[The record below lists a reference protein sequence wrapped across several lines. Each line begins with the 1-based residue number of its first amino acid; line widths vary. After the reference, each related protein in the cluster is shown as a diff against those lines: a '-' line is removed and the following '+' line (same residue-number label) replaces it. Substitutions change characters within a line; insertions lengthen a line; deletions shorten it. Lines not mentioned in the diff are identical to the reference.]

1 MPPWSISNQCL
12 SRTEQLAGLVRD
24 EFFHGLNAGE
34 DAQHERLRR
43 HGKAQVAERQEEDC
57 RTAGLQERRRK
68 KKTDGDKGHGKW
80 DLKRSVGALN
90 QICRLCD
97 MVPALKAALPFAI
110 APQAS
115 PPPSLWAFWARP
127 LGRWTLA
134 RNRLSSSPLP
144 LPMSAQTLPH
154 SRVTRFNA
162 YLLRLDHATHIPPS
176 SFTKHFHG
184 LKSKT
189 RRFRPRHSD
198 RANYPRRPLLLDSN
212 FEYTQYS
219 LARSLTQ
226 SLALRTVT
234 PFAHFDVLRL
244 SLAAHGGRS
253 NADILPRPEN
263 RHRLTSSACLTTV
276 LTTPY
281 FTPIPRVCQFP
292 LRSTS
297 RLGFCSLSS
306 RRHESSPS
314 LDPPSNARSLDH
326 ASLTIARS
334 ELLRR
339 TFSPFFLP
347 WDPHSVLPLVQQPN
361 LLPLLLRLRPVSSID
376 LSLLVI
382 IKRNT
387 VDYFAGE

>member
-1 MPPWSISNQCL
+1 MRPRNYVAMPPWSISNQCL

-24 EFFHGLNAGE
+24 EFSHGLDAGE

-43 HGKAQVAERQEEDC
+43 ARVAERQEQDC
-57 RTAGLQERRRK
+57 RTAGEEEKEEEEEEGRRRGYVLLN
-68 KKTDGDKGHGKW
+68 TPPYGHGKW
-80 DLKRSVGALN
+80 DLKRSVGAL
-90 QICRLCD
+90 IRIGRVCD
-97 MVPALKAALPFAI
+97 MGPALKAALPFAI

-115 PPPSLWAFWARP
+115 PPLPGWHGRPQDPSDGGRLLETAKLPSPVVFPFHCPCLSEECLECLRVCVLSDPPLSQITLEGLHSPLTLSDSPSLK
-127 LGRWTLA
+127 GHTLQ
-134 RNRLSSSPLP
+134 RLP
-144 LPMSAQTLPH
+144 LRLVLLHTNTPHTFLLELHEALPWPQEKP
-154 SRVTRFNA
+154 S
-162 YLLRLDHATHIPPS
+162 PPN
-176 SFTKHFHG
+176 FKC
-184 LKSKT
+184 
-189 RRFRPRHSD
+189 
-198 RANYPRRPLLLDSN
+198 LLDD
-212 FEYTQYS
+212 FQ
-219 LARSLTQ
+219 L
-226 SLALRTVT
+226 
-234 PFAHFDVLRL
+234 
-244 SLAAHGGRS
+244 
-253 NADILPRPEN
+253 
-263 RHRLTSSACLTTV
+263 
-276 LTTPY
+276 
-281 FTPIPRVCQFP
+281 TPIPRVCQLT

-361 LLPLLLRLRPVSSID
+361 LLPLLLRLRSVSSID

-382 IKRNT
+382 TKRNT

>member
-1 MPPWSISNQCL
+1 MVGWVKRARPSRGCNDEAANYVAMPPWSISNQCL

-57 RTAGLQERRRK
+57 RTAGEEEEEDRRRPRFRSLLLHK
-68 KKTDGDKGHGKW
+68 PLLLPVSGHFGQDPSDGG
-80 DLKRSVGALN
+80 
-90 QICRLCD
+90 RLLETAKLPSPVDPVFVSPSIAHVC
-97 MVPALKAALPFAI
+97 ASLLKASTPL
-110 APQAS
+110 
-115 PPPSLWAFWARP
+115 SL
-127 LGRWTLA
+127 
-134 RNRLSSSPLP
+134 LSEI
-144 LPMSAQTLPH
+144 LPH

-184 LKSKT
+184 LKT
-189 RRFRPRHSD
+189 
-198 RANYPRRPLLLDSN
+198 
-212 FEYTQYS
+212 
-219 LARSLTQ
+219 
-226 SLALRTVT
+226 
-234 PFAHFDVLRL
+234 
-244 SLAAHGGRS
+244 HGGRS
-253 NADILPRPEN
+253 NADILPQPEN
-263 RHRLTSSACLTTV
+263 RHRLTSSACSTTV

-339 TFSPFFLP
+339 TFSPFLLP

-382 IKRNT
+382 TKRNT

>member
-1 MPPWSISNQCL
+1 MVGWVKRARPSRGCNDEAANYVAMPPWSISNQCL

-57 RTAGLQERRRK
+57 RRGGEEEEEDRRRQS
-68 KKTDGDKGHGKW
+68 
-80 DLKRSVGALN
+80 L
-90 QICRLCD
+90 
-97 MVPALKAALPFAI
+97 LKASTPL
-110 APQAS
+110 
-115 PPPSLWAFWARP
+115 SL
-127 LGRWTLA
+127 
-134 RNRLSSSPLP
+134 LSE
-144 LPMSAQTLPH
+144 TLPH

-184 LKSKT
+184 LKT
-189 RRFRPRHSD
+189 
-198 RANYPRRPLLLDSN
+198 
-212 FEYTQYS
+212 
-219 LARSLTQ
+219 
-226 SLALRTVT
+226 
-234 PFAHFDVLRL
+234 
-244 SLAAHGGRS
+244 HGGRS
-253 NADILPRPEN
+253 NADILPQPEN

-339 TFSPFFLP
+339 TFSPFLLP

-382 IKRNT
+382 TKRNT